1 MIDPEVQASDGDEV
15 VTLLFSGTSIPG
27 GVPVGVV
34 TGRGND
40 MSRFLQVQPYVD
52 FTRLAVVQ
60 VVTDFPQQPSR
71 LPAEQRVPEP
81 RRRRPEPPSAGGQ
94 G

>member
-60 VVTDFPQQPSR
+60 VVTDFPRQPSR